1 LTSSA
6 PLVRGAKVKGFGIS
20 TAARNPFL
28 PEMPTF
34 AEQTGMAD
42 LTMEVWQ
49 GLFAPVRTDPAF
61 VARVAAAAAE
71 ALAQPA
77 LQQRIRDL
85 GQTPSP
91 MGPGPMATFLREESA
106 RYAQLVRAANITP
119 Q

>member
-1 LTSSA
+1 MT
-6 PLVRGAKVKGFGIS
+6 
-20 TAARNPFL
+20 
-28 PEMPTF
+28 
-34 AEQTGMAD
+34 D

-49 GLFAPVRTDPAF
+49 ALFAPARTDPAI

-85 GQTPSP
+85 GQTPSQ
-91 MGPGPMATFLREESA
+91 MGPVPMAAFLREESA
-106 RYAQLVRAANITP
+106 RYAQLVRAANIQP